1 MVAEDVP
8 SLAAAGAVDV
18 AAIAKQVAEWEIK
31 CGEFTAF
38 EAALRYT
45 ISGTHTSTL
54 KPSGDAHMGAHM
66 NSISCGCLLLRCL
79 CDFFWAANSVM
90 PPSSCLRVCK
100 RSATAP

>member
-18 AAIAKQVAEWEIK
+18 AAIAKQVAEWETK

-45 ISGTHTSTL
+45 ISNTHTSTL
-54 KPSGDAHMGAHM
+54 YHV
-66 NSISCGCLLLRCL
+66 
-79 CDFFWAANSVM
+79 VM
-90 PPSSCLRVCK
+90 HTWEL
-100 RSATAP
+100 T